1 MWVTASY
8 RLCACSPT
16 DLPDFT
22 RQFGATAIKTEWLRV
37 GVAGLGPLTASSRA
51 YRCLLS
57 GFVGRPA
64 QASSWCRSS
73 DVSAQSFGR
82 QLPGRFLNANLL
94 MRNSARLR
102 RQAPVL
108 SFARRSRQMIPLVDC
123 SVGLFVTYLQ
133 PVPCS
138 HTVGQDLGPAGAPT
152 RATTPQP
159 QQHMSGKV
167 ARTRCMNC
175 ATVCELRIKRNQ
187 LALVYTDMLAGWLQC
202 LSQGRFQQLLQYW
215 PLALTC

>member
-1 MWVTASY
+1 M
-8 RLCACSPT
+8 
-16 DLPDFT
+16 
-22 RQFGATAIKTEWLRV
+22 
-37 GVAGLGPLTASSRA
+37 AGLGPLTASSRA

-57 GFVGRPA
+57 GFVGRPS
-64 QASSWCRSS
+64 QASAWCRSS

-94 MRNSARLR
+94 MRNSARLQ
-102 RQAPVL
+102 RQAPML
-108 SFARRSRQMIPLVDC
+108 PFARRSRQMIPLVDC
-123 SVGLFVTYLQ
+123 SVGLLSWACSVGLL
-133 PVPCS
+133 S

-159 QQHMSGKV
+159 QQHMSGEV

-175 ATVCELRIKRNQ
+175 AAVCELRIKRNQ
-187 LALVYTDMLAGWLQC
+187 LALAYTDMLAGWLQC